1 MNPEVHGGRLKNV
14 FHGYFALFRY
24 PLGGDGRFLFH
35 QRPGLIFSFVVLGS
49 IGTVR
54 NLLEV
59 AIGGAW
65 ANAWFA
71 LKPDIFFT
79 MVIYPVFLAFFPALL
94 LWSFSALFKIRV
106 KMSDL
111 FSLFFLMQLLHLV
124 IPFFD
129 CLADRFRIPHG
140 VHIFRG
146 EDHIPLQAYV
156 AMIFSPVAFTPLI
169 LLVTRPTSLGID
181 IVWMFVAFVLMKTY
195 IRHYRFPVIR
205 SLAALGLTFYLLYLS
220 IYPAY
225 LFFLNERI
233 FGSNFAFGLY
243 FMFLSIPSVCFVD
256 TVIKKEKNIR

>member
-1 MNPEVHGGRLKNV
+1 MNPAAHGGRLKNM
-14 FHGYFALFRY
+14 FQGYLALLRY
-24 PLGGDGRFLFH
+24 PLGGDGRFLFD
-35 QRPGLIFSFVVLGS
+35 QKPGLIFSFVVLGS

-79 MVIYPVFLAFFPALL
+79 MVMYPVFLTLFPAVL

-106 KMSDL
+106 KMSELLSLL
-111 FSLFFLMQLLHLV
+111 FLTQVLHLA

-140 VHIFRG
+140 VHV
-146 EDHIPLQAYV
+146 PLQAYV

-233 FGSNFAFGLY
+233 IGSNFAFGLY

>member
-1 MNPEVHGGRLKNV
+1 MNPAALGGRFREV
-14 FHGYFALFRY
+14 FRGLVALFRY

-35 QRPGLIFSFVVLGS
+35 QRPGLIFSFIVLGS
-49 IGTVR
+49 IGTLR

-79 MVIYPVFLAFFPALL
+79 MVMYPVFLAFFPAVL
-94 LWSFSALFKIRV
+94 LWFFSTLFKIKV

-111 FSLFFLMQLLHLV
+111 FSLFFLMQILHLV

-129 CLADRFRIPHG
+129 GLADRFRIPHG
-140 VHIFRG
+140 VHI
-146 EDHIPLQAYV
+146 PLQAYV
-156 AMIFSPVAFTPLI
+156 AMLFSPVAFTPLI

-181 IVWMFVAFVLMKTY
+181 IVWMFVAFILMKTY
-195 IRHYRFPVIR
+195 IRHYRFPLIR
-205 SLAALGLTFYLLYLS
+205 SLASLGLTFYLLYLS

-225 LFFLNERI
+225 LFFLNEGI
-233 FGSNFAFGLY
+233 FGSNYAFGLY
-243 FMFLSIPSVCFVD
+243 FMFLSIPSCFFV
-256 TVIKKEKNIR
+256 VSVMRKEKKIQ